1 MQLERVDGTRDRA
14 AVIQGLA
21 VVLVDCVEGGASV
34 GFLAP
39 LALEAAA
46 DYWRSTLDATGVL
59 TWAARDEDGAYV
71 GCVRLVLAPL
81 PNAQHRGEVSKLLV
95 SRSARGRGVA
105 SRLLDAAD
113 AEAVALGRTLLL
125 LDTETGSPAEAL
137 YRARGW
143 QPYGFVPG
151 HALRPD
157 GTMGDTTFMLLE
169 VSTTPGP

>member
-14 AVIQGLA
+14 AVIHGLA

-46 DYWRSTLDATGVL
+46 DYWDSTIDAAGVL
-59 TWAARDEDGAYV
+59 TWAARDDDGTYV
-71 GCVRLVLAPL
+71 ACVRLVLAPL

-95 SRSARGRGVA
+95 ARSARGRGLA
-105 SRLLDAAD
+105 SRLLDAVD
-113 AEAVALGRTLLL
+113 AEALARGRTLLL
-125 LDTETGSPAEAL
+125 LDTETDSAAESL

-157 GTMGDTTFMLLE
+157 GTMGDTTFMRLTL
-169 VSTTPGP
+169 S